1 MNHKPSPPLTHCK
14 HALARA
20 FEPAAVFPGANLV
33 SAEEGDFA
41 EGARPP
47 SGRKNPA
54 ESYKMQHVAHS
65 CNAFSNFNDVAR
77 YPKTAKHTN
86 PAPQPAPAQYTV
98 SLMDRI
104 GRYKIVRELGRGAMG
119 VVYLATD
126 PTIGRPVAIKTIK
139 LGDVSNAEE
148 RARLRERLFR
158 EARSAGVL
166 SHPGIVTIY
175 DMESQDDVAFIA
187 MEYVNGPTLDQLLT
201 GQPLPPERLF
211 AIVGQTAVALD
222 YAHQKGI
229 VHRDIKPANIMVT
242 EDGSAKITDF
252 GIAKINTSEQFT
264 MTGSIV
270 GTPHYMA
277 PEQVQGLAV
286 DGRADQF
293 SLAVIVFEMLTGEK
307 PFTGE
312 QLTTVV
318 YKIVAEEPA
327 PPHRL
332 NSTLNQQITN
342 VLRRALAK
350 KPDARYPNCQKFV
363 DALEAACAAAK
374 GWKPLARG
382 GSLNLP
388 TAVEAHR
395 PAAVSLA
402 ASTEETKPRARH
414 KVGVLPVLLAIL
426 VAAGLVVLI
435 AWQAGPWLTGSSSK
449 PPVAQI
455 QPPAAQPAA
464 PPAPAP
470 APAEKRPSPM
480 PAAGSTPGRGPI
492 PAPEP
497 PVTPVK
503 AASPPRRAAT
513 DLSSSPYLKV
523 AVSTIPP
530 DATAMLDD
538 RPDSACTTPCALD
551 ATPGQHTISISR
563 QGYQT
568 EHRPVTIANSAVELP
583 TVALRVPGGVLML
596 TSSPVGAHIFINGA
610 QADQVTPAKLDLRP
624 GKYNIEIEKDGKR
637 SSKEVEIQNGITR
650 YEKIIMDR

>member
-1 MNHKPSPPLTHCK
+1 
-14 HALARA
+14 
-20 FEPAAVFPGANLV
+20 
-33 SAEEGDFA
+33 
-41 EGARPP
+41 
-47 SGRKNPA
+47 
-54 ESYKMQHVAHS
+54 
-65 CNAFSNFNDVAR
+65 
-77 YPKTAKHTN
+77 
-86 PAPQPAPAQYTV
+86 
-98 SLMDRI
+98 MDRI

-126 PTIGRPVAIKTIK
+126 PTIGRPVAIKTIR
-139 LGDVSNAEE
+139 LGEVTNAEE

-175 DMESQDDVAFIA
+175 DMEAQDDLAYIA
-187 MEYVNGPTLDQLLT
+187 MEYVNGPTLDQLIS
-201 GQPLPPERLF
+201 GQPLPSDRMFSIL
-211 AIVGQTAVALD
+211 GQTAVALD

-242 EDGSAKITDF
+242 EDGLSKITDF
-252 GIAKINTSEQFT
+252 GIAKISTNEQFT
-264 MTGSIV
+264 MTGTIV

-293 SLAVIVFEMLTGEK
+293 SLAVITFEMLTGEK

-318 YKIVAEEPA
+318 YKIVAEEPVPA
-327 PPHRL
+327 HRL

-374 GWKPLARG
+374 GWKPLPRG
-382 GSLNLP
+382 GGLNLP
-388 TAVEAHR
+388 TAVEARR
-395 PAAVSLA
+395 PASVSPSRA
-402 ASTEETKPRARH
+402 TEETKPSGRR
-414 KVGVLPVLLAIL
+414 KMGILPVLFAIL
-426 VAAGLVVLI
+426 VAAALVVLI
-435 AWQAGPWLTGSSSK
+435 AWQAAPWLTESSPK
-449 PPVAQI
+449 APVTQT
-455 QPPAAQPAA
+455 QPPAPQPAS

-470 APAEKRPSPM
+470 EEKKPSAM
-480 PAAGSTPGRGPI
+480 PPPQTTPERGPI
-492 PAPEP
+492 PAP
-497 PVTPVK
+497 VTADEHTRP
-503 AASPPRRAAT
+503 APRQTAP

-523 AVSTIPP
+523 SVATIPP

-538 RPDSACTTPCALD
+538 RPDTACTTPCALD
-551 ATPGQHTISISR
+551 ATPGQHMVSISR
-563 QGYQT
+563 EGYQT
-568 EHRPVTIANSAVELP
+568 EHRPVTVASTAVELP

-596 TSSPVGAHIFINGA
+596 ASVPAGARVFVNGTA
-610 QADQVTPAKLDLRP
+610 SDQVTPAKLVLRP
-624 GKYNIEIEKDGKR
+624 GKYDIAIEKDGKR
-637 SSKEVEIQNGITR
+637 SSKEVEIQNGVTH

>member
-1 MNHKPSPPLTHCK
+1 
-14 HALARA
+14 
-20 FEPAAVFPGANLV
+20 
-33 SAEEGDFA
+33 
-41 EGARPP
+41 
-47 SGRKNPA
+47 
-54 ESYKMQHVAHS
+54 
-65 CNAFSNFNDVAR
+65 
-77 YPKTAKHTN
+77 
-86 PAPQPAPAQYTV
+86 
-98 SLMDRI
+98 MDRI

-126 PTIGRPVAIKTIK
+126 PTIGRPVAIKTIR
-139 LGDVSNAEE
+139 LGEVSNAEE

-175 DMESQDDVAFIA
+175 DMEAQDDIAYIA
-187 MEYVNGPTLDQLLT
+187 MEYVNGPTLDQLIS
-201 GQPLPPERLF
+201 GQPIAPDRMF
-211 AIVGQTAVALD
+211 AILGQAAVALD

-242 EDGSAKITDF
+242 EDGLCKITDF
-252 GIAKINTSEQFT
+252 GIAKISTNEQFT
-264 MTGSIV
+264 MTGAIV

-293 SLAVIVFEMLTGEK
+293 SLAVIAFEMLTGEK

-327 PPHRL
+327 PAHRL

-363 DALEAACAAAK
+363 DALEAACAATK
-374 GWKPLARG
+374 GWKPLPRG

-388 TAVEAHR
+388 TAVEARR
-395 PAAVSLA
+395 PANVSLSR
-402 ASTEETKPRARH
+402 STEETQPSSRRKM
-414 KVGVLPVLLAIL
+414 GFLPVFLAIL

-435 AWQAGPWLTGSSSK
+435 AWQAAPWLTQPSAK
-449 PPVAQI
+449 PAATET
-455 QPPAAQPAA
+455 QPPAPPSSPAEAA
-464 PPAPAP
+464 PAQ
-470 APAEKRPSPM
+470 KKPSPM
-480 PAAGSTPGRGPI
+480 PPIAGTAVADKAVVSEPKTDAGTAPDRGPI
-492 PAPEP
+492 PAPAVAEERSHPAAPRP
-497 PVTPVK
+497 P
-503 AASPPRRAAT
+503 AA

-523 AVSTIPP
+523 SVSTIPS

-551 ATPGQHTISISR
+551 ATPGTHTVSISR

-568 EHRPVTIANSAVELP
+568 EHRPVTVANASVELP

-596 TSSPVGAHIFINGA
+596 ASVPAGAHVFVNGTA
-610 QADQVTPAKLDLRP
+610 ADHVTPAKLVLRP
-624 GKYNIEIEKDGKR
+624 GKYTIAVEKDGRR
-637 SSKEVEIQNGITR
+637 SSKEVEIQNGVTS
-650 YEKIIMDR
+650 YEKIIMEK

>member
-1 MNHKPSPPLTHCK
+1 MP
-14 HALARA
+14 
-20 FEPAAVFPGANLV
+20 
-33 SAEEGDFA
+33 
-41 EGARPP
+41 PP
-47 SGRKNPA
+47 S
-54 ESYKMQHVAHS
+54 
-65 CNAFSNFNDVAR
+65 
-77 YPKTAKHTN
+77 
-86 PAPQPAPAQYTV
+86 PAQYTV

-104 GRYKIVRELGRGAMG
+104 GRYRIVRELGRGAMG

-126 PTIGRPVAIKTIK
+126 PTIGRPVAIKTIR
-139 LGDVSNAEE
+139 LGEVSNAEE

-175 DMESQDDVAFIA
+175 DMEAQDDLAYIA
-187 MEYVNGPTLDQLLT
+187 MEYVNGPTLDQMIT
-201 GQPLPPERLF
+201 GQPLPPDRMF
-211 AIVGQTAVALD
+211 AILGQAAVALD

-229 VHRDIKPANIMVT
+229 VHRDIKPANVMVT

-252 GIAKINTSEQFT
+252 GIAKISTNEQFT
-264 MTGSIV
+264 MTGAIV
-270 GTPHYMA
+270 GTPHYMS

-293 SLAVIVFEMLTGEK
+293 SLAVIAFEMLTGEK

-318 YKIVAEEPA
+318 YKIVAEEPIPA
-327 PPHRL
+327 HRL

-350 KPDARYPNCQKFV
+350 KPEARYPNCQKFV

-374 GWKPLARG
+374 GWKPLPRG

-388 TAVEAHR
+388 TAVEARR
-395 PAAVSLA
+395 PANVSLSN
-402 ASTEETKPRARH
+402 STEESKPGGRR
-414 KVGVLPVLLAIL
+414 KKGILPVLFAIL

-435 AWQAGPWLTGSSSK
+435 AWQAAPWLTGPTGSK
-449 PPVAQI
+449 PKEPETQA
-455 QPPAAQPAA
+455 QPPAPQPAT
-464 PPAPAP
+464 PPAVASQ
-470 APAEKRPSPM
+470 EKKPSPM
-480 PAAGSTPGRGPI
+480 PPPEHPAVPEADAKSDAGGPAPERGPI
-492 PAPEP
+492 PLPVAAEHGGPATPRQTAP
-497 PVTPVK
+497 
-503 AASPPRRAAT
+503 

-523 AVSTIPP
+523 SVATIPA

-551 ATPGQHTISISR
+551 AAPGKHMVSISR

-568 EHRPVTIANSAVELP
+568 EHRAVTVAGAAVELP

-596 TSSPVGAHIFINGA
+596 ASIPAGAHILVNGT
-610 QADQVTPAKLDLRP
+610 QSDQITPAKLELRP
-624 GKYNIEIEKDGKR
+624 GKYNITIEKDGKR

-650 YEKIIMDR
+650 YEKIIIER

>member
-1 MNHKPSPPLTHCK
+1 
-14 HALARA
+14 
-20 FEPAAVFPGANLV
+20 
-33 SAEEGDFA
+33 
-41 EGARPP
+41 
-47 SGRKNPA
+47 
-54 ESYKMQHVAHS
+54 
-65 CNAFSNFNDVAR
+65 
-77 YPKTAKHTN
+77 
-86 PAPQPAPAQYTV
+86 
-98 SLMDRI
+98 MDRI

-126 PTIGRPVAIKTIK
+126 PTIGRPVAIKTIR
-139 LGDVSNAEE
+139 LGEVNAEE

-175 DMESQDDVAFIA
+175 DMEAQDDIAFIA
-187 MEYVNGPTLDQLLT
+187 MEYVNGSTLEQLLT
-201 GQPLPPERLF
+201 GQPLPATRLF
-211 AIVGQTAVALD
+211 SILGQTAVALD

-242 EDGSAKITDF
+242 EDGSAKIADF

-277 PEQVQGLAV
+277 PEQVQGMAV

-318 YKIVAEEPA
+318 YKIVAEEPV

-342 VLRRALAK
+342 VLRRALSK

-374 GWKPLARG
+374 GWQPLPRG

-388 TAVEAHR
+388 TAVEAPR
-395 PAAVSLA
+395 PGSISPART
-402 ASTEETKPRARH
+402 TEETKPSARR

-435 AWQAGPWLTGSSSK
+435 AWQAAPWLTGSSGSK
-449 PPVAQI
+449 APITQAQ
-455 QPPAAQPAA
+455 
-464 PPAPAP
+464 PPAPA
-470 APAEKRPSPM
+470 APEAAEKKPSPLST
-480 PAAGSTPGRGPI
+480 PPVDKRASAPQEAAGSAPERGPV
-492 PAPEP
+492 PAP
-497 PVTPVK
+497 PVTEHARPTQRQ
-503 AASPPRRAAT
+503 AAQDLASP
-513 DLSSSPYLKV
+513 YVKV
-523 AVSTIPP
+523 SVSTVPP

-551 ATPGQHTISISR
+551 ATPGQHMVSISR

-568 EHRPVTIANSAVELP
+568 EHRPVTVANAAVELP
-583 TVALRVPGGVLML
+583 PVALRVPGGVLML
-596 TSSPVGAHIFINGA
+596 ASVPAGAKILVNGTA
-610 QADQVTPAKLDLRP
+610 SGQVTPAKLPLPP
-624 GKYNIEIEKDGKR
+624 GKYTITIEKDGKQ
-637 SSKEVEIQNGITR
+637 SSKDVEIQNGITR
-650 YEKIIMDR
+650 YEKILMER

>member
-1 MNHKPSPPLTHCK
+1 MPEH
-14 HALARA
+14 
-20 FEPAAVFPGANLV
+20 PAVL
-33 SAEEGDFA
+33 
-41 EGARPP
+41 
-47 SGRKNPA
+47 
-54 ESYKMQHVAHS
+54 
-65 CNAFSNFNDVAR
+65 
-77 YPKTAKHTN
+77 
-86 PAPQPAPAQYTV
+86 PAQYTV

-126 PTIGRPVAIKTIK
+126 PTIGRPVAIKTIR
-139 LGDVSNAEE
+139 LGEVTNAEE

-175 DMESQDDVAFIA
+175 DMEAQDDIAFIA
-187 MEYVNGPTLDQLLT
+187 MEYVNGPTLDQLIS
-201 GQPLPPERLF
+201 GQPLPADRMFSIL
-211 AIVGQTAVALD
+211 GQAAVALD

-242 EDGSAKITDF
+242 EDGLSKITDF
-252 GIAKINTSEQFT
+252 GIAKISTNEQFT
-264 MTGSIV
+264 MTGAIV
-270 GTPHYMA
+270 GTPHYMS

-293 SLAVIVFEMLTGEK
+293 SLAVITFEMLTGEK

-318 YKIVAEEPA
+318 YKIVAEEPIQA
-327 PPHRL
+327 HRL

-374 GWKPLARG
+374 GWVPVPRG

-388 TAVEAHR
+388 TAVEARR
-395 PAAVSLA
+395 PASVAPSRA
-402 ASTEETKPRARH
+402 AEETKPSTRRKARFM
-414 KVGVLPVLLAIL
+414 PVLLAIL

-435 AWQAGPWLTGSSSK
+435 AWQAAPWLTDSAGSNPKPAVTEAK
-449 PPVAQI
+449 PPAQ
-455 QPPAAQPAA
+455 QTAS

-470 APAEKRPSPM
+470 VPEEKKPSPM
-480 PAAGSTPGRGPI
+480 PPPEAAGKTEAASATPDRGPI
-492 PAPEP
+492 PAP
-497 PVTPVK
+497 V
-503 AASPPRRAAT
+503 APRQTAP
-513 DLSSSPYLKV
+513 DLSSSPYLRV
-523 AVSTIPP
+523 AVATIPP

-538 RPDSACTTPCALD
+538 RPDTACTTPCSLD
-551 ATPGQHTISISR
+551 AAPGQHMVSISR

-568 EHRPVTIANSAVELP
+568 EHRPVTVANAAVDLP
-583 TVALRVPGGVLML
+583 TVALRVPGGVLMV
-596 TSSPVGAHIFINGA
+596 TSVPPGARIFVNGTA
-610 QADQVTPAKLDLRP
+610 SEQLTPARLVLRP
-624 GKYNIEIEKDGKR
+624 GKYNIAVEKDGKR
-637 SSKEVEIQNGITR
+637 TSKDVEIQNGSTY
-650 YEKIIMDR
+650 YEKILMEK

>member
-1 MNHKPSPPLTHCK
+1 
-14 HALARA
+14 
-20 FEPAAVFPGANLV
+20 
-33 SAEEGDFA
+33 
-41 EGARPP
+41 
-47 SGRKNPA
+47 
-54 ESYKMQHVAHS
+54 
-65 CNAFSNFNDVAR
+65 
-77 YPKTAKHTN
+77 
-86 PAPQPAPAQYTV
+86 
-98 SLMDRI
+98 MDRI

-126 PTIGRPVAIKTIK
+126 PTIGRPVAIKTIR
-139 LGDVSNAEE
+139 LGEVTNSEE

-175 DMESQDDVAFIA
+175 DMEAQDDLAYIA
-187 MEYVNGPTLDQLLT
+187 MEYVNGPTLDQLIS
-201 GQPLPPERLF
+201 GQPLPSDRLF
-211 AIVGQTAVALD
+211 SILGQTAVALD

-242 EDGSAKITDF
+242 EDGLSKITDF
-252 GIAKINTSEQFT
+252 GIAKISTNEQFT
-264 MTGSIV
+264 MTGAIV

-293 SLAVIVFEMLTGEK
+293 SLAVITFEMLTGEK

-318 YKIVAEEPA
+318 YKIVAEEPVPA
-327 PPHRL
+327 HRL

-374 GWKPLARG
+374 GWRPLPRG
-382 GSLNLP
+382 GGLNLP
-388 TAVEAHR
+388 TAVEVRR
-395 PAAVSLA
+395 PANVSLSR
-402 ASTEETKPRARH
+402 STEETKPSGRRRM
-414 KVGVLPVLLAIL
+414 GVLPVLLAIL

-435 AWQAGPWLTGSSSK
+435 AWQAAPWLTGSPEASPK
-449 PPVAQI
+449 APVTEA
-455 QPPAAQPAA
+455 QPPAPQPASSTS
-464 PPAPAP
+464 APAP
-470 APAEKRPSPM
+470 EEKKPSPM
-480 PAAGSTPGRGPI
+480 PPPEPATRSESPAEAAGATPDRGPI
-492 PAPEP
+492 PAPAVADEH
-497 PVTPVK
+497 
-503 AASPPRRAAT
+503 PRPAAT
-513 DLSSSPYLKV
+513 RQPAPELSSSPYLKV
-523 AVSTIPP
+523 SVATLPP

-551 ATPGQHTISISR
+551 ATPGQHMVSISR

-568 EHRPVTIANSAVELP
+568 EHRPVTVANTAVEIP

-596 TSSPVGAHIFINGA
+596 ASIPDGARVFVNGTESG
-610 QADQVTPAKLDLRP
+610 QVTPAKLVLRP
-624 GKYNIEIEKDGKR
+624 GKYSIAVEKDGRR
-637 SSKEVEIQNGITR
+637 SSKEVEIQNGTTH
-650 YEKIIMDR
+650 YEKFIMER